1 MEKLALVQLNGNRI
15 KIKWLSKYAKRL
27 ITVCFQTVYGLIF
40 LKNPIE
46 LNQCPKITESG
57 VQNHTMKI
65 VERKKT
71 MGKDDIVLSL
81 CRFKE
86 MNRTKYEIVR
96 IGIFGSAARDD
107 MKEKS
112 DIDVVVELER
122 QDLFYLIGI
131 KQDIEEQFSKPV
143 DIISYRKKMNP
154 FLKKRVDKE
163 AVYV

>member
-1 MEKLALVQLNGNRI
+1 
-15 KIKWLSKYAKRL
+15 
-27 ITVCFQTVYGLIF
+27 
-40 LKNPIE
+40 
-46 LNQCPKITESG
+46 
-57 VQNHTMKI
+57 MKI